1 MAYSI
6 TKPLTLAV
14 FMALGLA
21 GCNNSSETAS
31 DAPVDDA
38 TAAPST
44 TGTLEKIKDSG
55 TIVVKTP
62 SAPNDITCNV
72 IFKGNVAAGV
82 ATITSATLSGPV
94 LCTVPTLKN
103 IPSPGWGLTATSF
116 DTTTQKGTGVVTGV
130 GWTIVFPVSNCG
142 PGPLN
147 VVWDEPTQTLS
158 TTGSQSLSGN
168 CFVRSLNVKAPTLH
182 LQ

>member
-1 MAYSI
+1 MKSFKTLVCVSSFALCFGAASMASAASI
-6 TKPLTLAV
+6 TPNGA
-14 FMALGLA
+14 F
-21 GCNNSSETAS
+21 
-31 DAPVDDA
+31 
-38 TAAPST
+38 T
-44 TGTLEKIKDSG
+44 TDSG

-130 GWTIVFPVSNCG
+130 GWIIVFPVSNCG